1 MNRRAVF
8 YLVLVFVFG
17 VALGGVG
24 AYLAD
29 EWDVIDWHRHSRNP
43 GRGVVEWLSGELALT
58 SQQQTQ
64 LQAILEETGKQYRQ
78 IRNRTRAEHEQVRQA
93 GRERIRE
100 ILTEEQRAKFEELL
114 QQIDAKRR
122 QRAER
127 RRNKSRP
134 KETR

>member
-8 YLVLVFVFG
+8 YLVLVFLLG

-29 EWDVIDWHRHSRNP
+29 EWNVVDWHRHGRNR
-43 GRGVVEWLSGELALT
+43 GRGLVGWLSGELALT
-58 SQQQTQ
+58 PQQQTQ
-64 LQAILEETGKQYRQ
+64 LQAILEETGKQYKG
-78 IRNRTRAEHEQVRQA
+78 IRNRMRAENEQVRQA
-93 GRERIRE
+93 ARQRIRE
-100 ILTEEQRAKFEELL
+100 ILTDEQQPKFEELL
-114 QQIDAKRR
+114 RQIDAKRR

-127 RRNKSRP
+127 RRTKSAP